1 MVQLLFGLSTDLST
15 PSSIWDA
22 LRSLLSV
29 FDLVVYKLIG
39 IVYNVLFNISNAS
52 IIKAD
57 IVKDFFSRVQLILG
71 IVMIFK
77 ISVSLL
83 QYVINPDTFNDKKT
97 GMAQM
102 ITRIVVMLAMLTAI
116 VPLNIPISEDDETN
130 KTYNYYLNQHGLL
143 FGTLFSL
150 QNRVLENGVIEK
162 LVLGNS
168 TDENYI
174 LENGD
179 ETQSLKPSDDRNLGE
194 EIAVYILK
202 VFIDVNKKEGATDEE
217 LKSGSGYICYDKTSD
232 KLDSIF
238 SDMLSNLKASG
249 LLSPILPMGSTSL
262 ITFLNTVTN
271 ATEFADT
278 YNYYKIYAGSTKVSE
293 IVSLVNVKCGSSYAF
308 AYFPVVST
316 ICGAIVLILF
326 AVSCLDVAI
335 RALKLVILRL
345 IAPIAIISYIDP
357 KSAEK
362 GAFGNW
368 LKLLVSTYID
378 LFLRLGIIYF
388 VVFLA
393 TRITSGGLEFG
404 HGVVGAISDVIIIIG
419 LFYFARQAPKF
430 ISDALGIK
438 GFGTGVG
445 LSGVLGAAGALMGGA
460 GLSGAA
466 AGFMDASNQASDAA
480 AQGKQAPSAY
490 STQRDK
496 VAQMLTGKKDAKG
509 GILGRATGAMQDRA
523 NSNMA
528 NRVFGLNREKVG
540 QAKDLKYAMAS
551 GASDAKDTYDRFIKG
566 NMNSTELNSILD
578 SDRNNFGNMELDTF
592 QDYLASGGYGM
603 SIDQNGQRLFTATDD
618 QGNIRQLSQDES
630 NNLIKDYLSGDA
642 ANKET
647 LSAKQNAWYEEGAKM
662 LEGMGINE
670 TLQEKYS
677 ARGRRRARIIGD
689 SAKNLAANGRAQR
702 EYKVEHQNRGTGW
715 N

>member
-22 LRSLLSV
+22 IRSLLSV

-52 IIKAD
+52 IIKSD

-83 QYVINPDTFNDKKT
+83 QYVINPDAFNDKKT
-97 GMAQM
+97 GMSQM

-217 LKSGSGYICYDKTSD
+217 LETGSGYICYDKTSD

-238 SDMLSNLKASG
+238 SDMLSNLKANAI
-249 LLSPILPMGSTSL
+249 LSPILPMGSTSL
-262 ITFLNTVTN
+262 ITFLNTAAN
-271 ATEFADT
+271 AINADT
-278 YNYYKIYAGSTKVSE
+278 YNYYKIYAGATKVSE
-293 IVSLVNVKCGSSYAF
+293 IVSLVNVKCGSSYVF
-308 AYFPVVST
+308 AYFPIVST

-445 LSGVLGAAGALMGGA
+445 LSGVLGAVGALMGGA

-603 SIDQNGQRLFTATDD
+603 SINQNGQRLFTATDA

-630 NNLIKDYLSGDA
+630 NNLIKDYLSKDA
-642 ANKET
+642 SDKET

>member
-1 MVQLLFGLSTDLST
+1 M
-15 PSSIWDA
+15 
-22 LRSLLSV
+22 
-29 FDLVVYKLIG
+29 
-39 IVYNVLFNISNAS
+39 
-52 IIKAD
+52 
-57 IVKDFFSRVQLILG
+57 
-71 IVMIFK
+71 
-77 ISVSLL
+77 
-83 QYVINPDTFNDKKT
+83 
-97 GMAQM
+97 
-102 ITRIVVMLAMLTAI
+102 
-116 VPLNIPISEDDETN
+116 
-130 KTYNYYLNQHGLL
+130 
-143 FGTLFSL
+143 
-150 QNRVLENGVIEK
+150 
-162 LVLGNS
+162 GNS

-217 LKSGSGYICYDKTSD
+217 LETGSGYICYDKTSD

-238 SDMLSNLKASG
+238 SDMLSNLKANAI
-249 LLSPILPMGSTSL
+249 LSPILPMGSTSL
-262 ITFLNTVTN
+262 ITFLNTAAN
-271 ATEFADT
+271 AINADT
-278 YNYYKIYAGSTKVSE
+278 YNYYKIYAGATKVSE
-293 IVSLVNVKCGSSYAF
+293 IVSLVNVKCGSSYVF
-308 AYFPVVST
+308 AYFPIVST

-445 LSGVLGAAGALMGGA
+445 LSGVLGAVGALMGGA

-603 SIDQNGQRLFTATDD
+603 SINQNGQRLFTATDA

-630 NNLIKDYLSGDA
+630 NNLIKDYLSKDA
-642 ANKET
+642 SDKET